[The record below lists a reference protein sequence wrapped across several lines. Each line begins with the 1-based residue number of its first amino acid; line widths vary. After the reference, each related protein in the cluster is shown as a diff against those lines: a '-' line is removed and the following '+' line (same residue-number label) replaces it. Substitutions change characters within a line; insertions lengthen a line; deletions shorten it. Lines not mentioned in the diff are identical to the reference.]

1 MAADIVIFV
10 SKRLQRPAAALL
22 CLMAAQLA
30 LAIADGH
37 ARPDPTAVRAAIVQ
51 R

>member
-1 MAADIVIFV
+1 MAGDLVLFI

-30 LAIADGH
+30 LAIVS
-37 ARPDPTAVRAAIVQ
+37 PPTDRAPTTVRVAIG